1 MDKIVKI
8 NEMVENEILA
18 FYGALSDVRRQLSKL
33 VIETPNEAKMVLD
46 ALDKGASVLDKLQ
59 PLLRQAN
66 GIEDRVNVQNDVG
79 SLIGMAL
86 VAAERIVDARNTM
99 KVIEHE

>member
-1 MDKIVKI
+1 M
-8 NEMVENEILA
+8 
-18 FYGALSDVRRQLSKL
+18 
-33 VIETPNEAKMVLD
+33 
-46 ALDKGASVLDKLQ
+46 
-59 PLLRQAN
+59 
-66 GIEDRVNVQNDVG
+66 NVQNDVG

>member
-1 MDKIVKI
+1 MDKIAHI
-8 NEMVENEILA
+8 NELVENEIMA
-18 FYGALSDVRRQLSKL
+18 FYGALSDVRAQLSKL
-33 VIETPNEAKMVLD
+33 VIQTPNEAKMVLD

-66 GIEDRVNVQNDVG
+66 GIEEKVVGHDVG